1 MKSQSYFLIIFVIK
15 HIKTKGSV
23 NNTTT
28 ILFAHQQY
36 LLFLQAKII
45 FMDLNSFIQKAP
57 KAELHTHID
66 GGMRVQTI
74 LELAKKHKAYLP
86 SYELDSL
93 KEILTIDESC
103 PSLLDYFKPF
113 EYTLNVLQTQDALE
127 QSMYE
132 FLEDASKDHTRYIES
147 RFSPALHLQKGL
159 SLQQVMEAILK
170 GKKQAEKE
178 FKIKSNIII
187 CGLRHNKEKINLEL
201 AQLAVD
207 YKNKGVAAF
216 DLAGEEFGR
225 PAKNHIKAFQIA
237 IDHNLSRTVHAGEA
251 DGAHSI
257 ADAIHY
263 LGAQRIGHGT
273 SLFQDEDLLRYVAD
287 HQIGLEVC
295 LTSNM
300 QTKSVQD
307 ITKHP
312 IRSYFDQNVP
322 VTINT
327 DSTLISGTTL
337 SKEYELAAK
346 LFGFNKEEIK
356 KIMLNAFEQAFLPYD
371 EKQDLIASVVEEMER
386 L

>member
-1 MKSQSYFLIIFVIK
+1 MD
-15 HIKTKGSV
+15 
-23 NNTTT
+23 
-28 ILFAHQQY
+28 IL
-36 LLFLQAKII
+36 
-45 FMDLNSFIQKAP
+45 SFIKNAP

-66 GGMRVQTI
+66 GGLRVETI
-74 LELAKKHKAYLP
+74 LELAKKHQAYLP

-93 KEILTIDESC
+93 KDLLTVDDSC
-103 PSLLDYFKPF
+103 PSLLEYFKPF

-127 QSMYE
+127 QCMFEY
-132 FLEDASKDHTRYIES
+132 LEDASKDNTRYIES

-159 SLQQVMEAILK
+159 SLQQVMDAILS
-170 GKKQAEKE
+170 GKKQAENA
-178 FKIKSNIII
+178 FNIKSNIII
-187 CGLRHNKEKINLEL
+187 CGLRHIDEKTNMEL

-207 YKNKGVAAF
+207 YKNKGVVAF
-216 DLAGEEFGR
+216 DLAGEELGR

-237 IDHNLSRTVHAGEA
+237 IDNNLSRTVHAGEA

-273 SLFQDEDLLRYVAD
+273 SLFEDTDLLNYVAD
-287 HQIGLEVC
+287 HQIGLEIC

-307 ITKHP
+307 IKKHP
-312 IRSYFDQNVP
+312 LKTYFEKNVP

-337 SKEYELAAK
+337 SNEYYFATQ
-346 LFGFNKEEIK
+346 LFDFNRSDIQ
-356 KIMLNAFEQAFLPYD
+356 KIMLNSFNQAFLPID
-371 EKQDLIASVVEEMER
+371 EKQDLISNVNKEMNK